1 VKKTTAFWDAS
12 ALVPLCIHEAAS
24 RHAQSHLRRFA
35 PVVWWGSLIE
45 VHSAICR
52 LHRENEITDLGRKG
66 AVARLRLLSLGWRE
80 ILPGD
85 QIRELA
91 TQSLD
96 KYSLRAAD
104 SLQLAASLI
113 WCEERPS
120 RRTFVCGDH
129 RLSEAAELAGF
140 SVLEL
145 PNVLYSP

>member
-1 VKKTTAFWDAS
+1 M
-12 ALVPLCIHEAAS
+12 
-24 RHAQSHLRRFA
+24 
-35 PVVWWGSLIE
+35 VWWGSLVE

-52 LHRENEITDLGRKG
+52 LHRDKEITDLDKQG
-66 AVARLRLLSLGWRE
+66 AAARLRLLSRGWSE

-85 QIRELA
+85 QIRESA

-113 WCEERPS
+113 WCEQRPS
-120 RRTFVCGDH
+120 RRSFICGDH
-129 RLSEAAELAGF
+129 QLAEAAETVGF

-145 PNVLYSP
+145 PRPVR

>member
-24 RHAQSHLRRFA
+24 GQAQAHLRRFA
-35 PVVWWGSLIE
+35 PVVWWGSLVE

-52 LHRENEITDLGRKG
+52 LQRDQEITDRDKQG
-66 AVARLRLLSLGWRE
+66 AVARLRLLSLAWRE

-104 SLQLAASLI
+104 SVQLAASLI
-113 WCEERPS
+113 WCEQRPS
-120 RRTFVCGDH
+120 KRTFICGDH

>member
-1 VKKTTAFWDAS
+1 MKKTTAFWDAS
-12 ALVPLCIHEAAS
+12 ALAPLCVHEAAS
-24 RHAQSHLRRFA
+24 RYAQSHLRRFA
-35 PVVWWGSLIE
+35 PVVWWGSLVE
-45 VHSAICR
+45 VYSAICR
-52 LHRENEITDLGRKG
+52 LHHKKDIADLDKKG
-66 AVARLRLLSLGWRE
+66 AVARLRLLSRGWRE

-96 KYSLRAAD
+96 KYALRAAD

-113 WCEERPS
+113 WCEQRPS
-120 RRTFVCGDH
+120 RRTFICGDH
-129 RLSEAAELAGF
+129 LLSEAAKLAGF

>member
-1 VKKTTAFWDAS
+1 M
-12 ALVPLCIHEAAS
+12 
-24 RHAQSHLRRFA
+24 
-35 PVVWWGSLIE
+35 VWWGSLIE
-45 VHSAICR
+45 VHGAICR
-52 LHRENEITDLGRKG
+52 LHRENDITDIGKKG

-104 SLQLAASLI
+104 SVQLAASLI
-113 WCEERPS
+113 WCEQRPS
-120 RRTFVCGDH
+120 KRTFICGDH
-129 RLSEAAELAGF
+129 RLSEAAESAGF